1 MNLTNSPTRSRVL
14 TCFCFLKTL
23 SHQESILH
31 TMFFV
36 DFRISLRSETSCAET
51 WFPRVSILYT
61 LLWWLRFRG
70 YLSIFWK
77 PSWRPHPIECTITAR
92 TWATVHQPCPRRPP
106 LKFLRDLAKR
116 LNFQGRGLEFS
127 TPRQLL
133 ELICM
138 CV

>member
-51 WFPRVSILYT
+51 WLPRVSILYT

-70 YLSIFWK
+70 YLSIFG
-77 PSWRPHPIECTITAR
+77 SQVGDHIRSSAR
-92 TWATVHQPCPRRPP
+92 LRREHGQQFINLP

-138 CV
+138 RV